1 MRHHGGAATEGR
13 AAAPWAPTPRPRIL
27 RSTAATVLAAAVVWC
42 GFAEAF
48 GSQLETRGAMPV
60 VPPPHERFPDGFDR
74 DDCARI
80 ARDGAPPLRV
90 CPARRTTVSRAM
102 AGDWTRYLGYEGPP
116 AAPTSSPGSVVL
128 LPETLSVTSHG
139 WWRAAGLV
147 RNDTGGVVR
156 EVRVTVMLATSGEQP
171 LGGTT
176 VVVPVRNVRPGEPAP
191 FEIRTLVPVQS
202 VRHVRWRVTASG
214 GDPGASSSRMAEI
227 EVGRI
232 ATSTTAVAESDVSLA
247 ADASAGGREARRIG
261 WGILRNWGPL
271 PITRSTVVGMWLD
284 EHGRAVRL
292 VEGHVMPPVTGD
304 APSTT
309 DFPPGATRSFELFER
324 EVSSAR
330 GAGWRL
336 ALWQSTS

>member
-1 MRHHGGAATEGR
+1 MWQHGGAAAENRAGAP
-13 AAAPWAPTPRPRIL
+13 AAATSRARIL
-27 RSTAATVLAAAVVWC
+27 RCTATSVLAAAVALSSV
-42 GFAEAF
+42 AEAF
-48 GSQLETRGAMPV
+48 GSQVETRSAMPM
-60 VPPPHERFPDGFDR
+60 VPPPHVRFPDGFDR

-80 ARDGAPPLRV
+80 PRDGAPPMRV
-90 CPARRTTVSRAM
+90 CPARRTAM
-102 AGDWTRYLGYEGPP
+102 SPVMGGDWARYLGYEGPP
-116 AAPTSSPGSVVL
+116 AAPGSSPGSVVL
-128 LPETLSVTSHG
+128 LPETLTVAPRG

-156 EVRVTVMLATSGEQP
+156 EVHVTVMLATSGERP

-202 VRHVRWRVTASG
+202 VRHVKWRVTAAG
-214 GDPGASSSRMAEI
+214 GDTGASTSRMAEI
-227 EVGRI
+227 EVGRV
-232 ATSTTAVAESDVSLA
+232 ATSPTAVSGSDVPSAKEA
-247 ADASAGGREARRIG
+247 AGSGLEARRIG

-271 PITRSTVVGMWLD
+271 PISRSTVVGMWLD

-292 VEGHVMPPVTGD
+292 VEGRVVSPAAGD
-304 APSTT
+304 ASSAR
-309 DFPPGATRSFELFER
+309 DLPPGATRSFELFEH
-324 EVSSAR
+324 EVSAVR